1 MTEQD
6 EQYIHFVACITSL
19 NNAWHTLMLIDTQRA
34 NPLIAP
40 AFRFC
45 LVEYCKPYNASQ
57 GLTKKFKLDTRFIP
71 HQFLP
76 LHKRIVDSRD
86 QIHAHADLT
95 VMQAT
100 LTVHEVMGER
110 YTLIPQNYI
119 HGTEEL
125 GHLLEIVSLVEGT
138 LDSMY
143 VEQKVLEAALKT

>member
-6 EQYIHFVACITSL
+6 ELYIHFVACITSL
-19 NNAWHTLMLIDTQRA
+19 NNAWRTLRLIDTQRA
-34 NPLIAP
+34 NPLIGP

-45 LVEYCKPYNASQ
+45 LVEYCKPYNASH
-57 GLTKKFKLDTRFIP
+57 GVTKKFKLDTKFIP

-86 QIHAHADLT
+86 QIHAHSDLT

-110 YTLIPQNYI
+110 YTLIPRNYI
-119 HGTEEL
+119 NVTEEL
-125 GHLLEIVSLVEGT
+125 GHLLEIVSLIEGT
-138 LDSMY
+138 LDN
-143 VEQKVLEAALKT
+143 E